1 MPISGTGPS
10 SSATFRAAGFTLLE
24 VMVVVTIIGVM
35 LVVVRISLPDRAA
48 DALKLESQRFVQTL
62 NDCRDTAVLSGSPTG
77 IRIAAR
83 RYDLAR
89 YHRGWQA
96 LAANGSSSVRVLPDE
111 IELSVP
117 AVRGARVEQGP
128 AVVCLPSGETRVSK
142 LVLRHQREQGY
153 YRFFDNADGEFVAEW
168 VSPPT

>member
-1 MPISGTGPS
+1 MSISGTGRPS
-10 SSATFRAAGFTLLE
+10 SAAVRAAGFTLLE
-24 VMVVVTIIGVM
+24 VMVVIAIIGVM
-35 LVVVRISLPDRAA
+35 LVVVRISLPDRSA

-77 IRIAAR
+77 IRIAAG

-96 LAANGSSSVRVLPDE
+96 LSATDPNAVRALPDD

-117 AVRGARVEQGP
+117 VVRGARVESGP
-128 AVVCLPSGETRVSK
+128 AVVCLPSGETRVANIALSH
-142 LVLRHQREQGY
+142 RREAGH
-153 YRFFDNADGEFVAEW
+153 YRFIANADGEFVAEW
-168 VSPPT
+168 VTPPT